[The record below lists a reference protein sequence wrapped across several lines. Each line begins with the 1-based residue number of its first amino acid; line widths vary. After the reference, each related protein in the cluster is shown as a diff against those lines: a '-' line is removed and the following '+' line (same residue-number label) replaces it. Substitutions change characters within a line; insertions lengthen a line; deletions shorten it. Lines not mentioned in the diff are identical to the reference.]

1 MARIKGS
8 VKTGG
13 KVKGSVHKPRRE
25 LYDEMKEKYPEY
37 NPVIAMATIAND
49 KKVDD
54 SLRFQ
59 AHKEVAKYL
68 YPQLAATQ
76 VNLNTDDKEFVFQF
90 VDADLNRIKKPT

>member
-1 MARIKGS
+1 MSRIKGS

-25 LYDEMKEKYPEY
+25 LYDEMRKKYPNY

-49 KKVDD
+49 KYAEEA
-54 SLRFQ
+54 LRFQ

-76 VNLNTDDKEFVFQF
+76 VNLNTDDKKFIFTF
-90 VDADLNRIKKPT
+90 VDADRNRIKKPT